1 MTVFGLTALAP
12 PGSSAQAA
20 TWSAKA
26 AKAWFALGFG
36 AKVGVIA
43 LLVFLL
49 LWAIVKGLGRL
60 GRSGRR
66 SLLVGGTALCVLATI
81 VLGVIVARLPEPVG
95 TYFVLWHQLV
105 RVGAAASATLAVLGS
120 LALGLPWMLD
130 RLEAR
135 GALGFVAARHV
146 RATKSGFLTIISVLS
161 IAGVAVSCLALVVVI
176 SVMGGFGADLKRKI
190 LGNNAHISLD
200 RDNVGGF
207 GDWDRALDEARRVP
221 GVKAASPMVSGEAMA
236 SSTSNTAGVIL
247 RGIDPDTVGQVMDL
261 IKNVEVG
268 DFEFLRHPEGL
279 LNLPPDMVIGLG
291 PGGFAYRKGPSYSEH
306 ADLIPSAKPSSS
318 DLPATSAVPSGSP
331 SALSAGGEPAAAVA
345 PKPGPAIPS
354 PPLDDDVKDILRP
367 KDAFPGL
374 IVGREL
380 AKSLHVL
387 VGDEVSLV
395 APLGDLGPMGVMPR
409 TRRFRIAGIFYSGM
423 YEYDASHVYVTLETA
438 QEFLDLAG
446 RITSIESTVVD
457 AENVRPVAARMVD
470 VFQARGLR
478 VRDWQE
484 LNKSLF
490 SALKLEKIAT
500 FIILVLAIIVA
511 CFCIICT
518 LLLMVTEKSKEIAII
533 KALGASDRMVLGIFM
548 LEGSVIGAMGTSF
561 GVITGWVM
569 CEGLKRFGVRLDPEV
584 YYVDRLPIEVNPSDY
599 ALIAF
604 FGLAIT
610 VAATLYP
617 AYSASRL
624 RPVDGIRYE

>member
-1 MTVFGLTALAP
+1 MNTWASLLAALGPDLTAPAT
-12 PGSSAQAA
+12 
-20 TWSAKA
+20 TWSLKLS
-26 AKAWFALGFG
+26 KIWLALGI
-36 AKVGVIA
+36 GVKLA
-43 LLVFLL
+43 LLGGFAFLL
-49 LWAIVKGLGRL
+49 LWLAVKGLGRL
-60 GRSGRR
+60 GQRGRHGVLMA
-66 SLLVGGTALCVLATI
+66 STAFCFIATC
-81 VLGVIVARLPEPVG
+81 VLGVVVAGLPEPIG

-105 RVGAAASATLAVLGS
+105 RVGAAASATLCVLGS
-120 LALGLPWMLD
+120 LALGLPWMLN
-130 RLEAR
+130 LIEGR
-135 GALGFVAARHV
+135 GAIGFVAARHV
-146 RATKSGFLTIISVLS
+146 RATKSGFLTVISVLS
-161 IAGVAVSCLALVVVI
+161 IAGVAVSCIALVVVI

-190 LGNNAHISLD
+190 LGNNAHISID

-207 GDWDRALDEARRVP
+207 GDWDRALEQVRGEA
-221 GVKAASPMVSGEAMA
+221 GVRAASPMVSGEAMA

-247 RGIDPDTVGQVMDL
+247 RGVDPDTVGQVIDL
-261 IKNVEVG
+261 VKNVEVG
-268 DFEFLRHPEGL
+268 NFDYLRNPAVL
-279 LNLPPDMVIGLG
+279 LDLPPDTIIGLG
-291 PGGFAYRKGPSYSEH
+291 PGGQPYRKGPSFSASAS
-306 ADLIPSAKPSSS
+306 ADLA
-318 DLPATSAVPSGSP
+318 
-331 SALSAGGEPAAAVA
+331 
-345 PKPGPAIPS
+345 
-354 PPLDDDVKDILRP
+354 LDDDVKEILRP

-380 AKSLHVL
+380 AKSLHVML
-387 VGDEVSLV
+387 GDEVSLI

-438 QEFLDLAG
+438 QEFLDLPG
-446 RITSIESTVVD
+446 RITSIEATVAD
-457 AENVRPVAARMVD
+457 AENVGPVAARVSETLKE
-470 VFQARGLR
+470 RSLR
-478 VRDWQE
+478 IRDWQE
-484 LNKSLF
+484 LNRNLF

-533 KALGASDRMVLGIFM
+533 KALGASDRMVLAIFM

-561 GVITGWVM
+561 GVITGWVL

-584 YYVDRLPIEVNPSDY
+584 YYVDRLPIEVNPVDY
-599 ALIAF
+599 GMIALFA
-604 FGLAIT
+604 LAIT